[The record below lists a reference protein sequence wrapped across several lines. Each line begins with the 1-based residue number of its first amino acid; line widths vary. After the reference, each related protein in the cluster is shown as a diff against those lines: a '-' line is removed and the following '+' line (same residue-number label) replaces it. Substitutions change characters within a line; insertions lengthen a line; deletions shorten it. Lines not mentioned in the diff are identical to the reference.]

1 MLEEAAGGKFLR
13 EHQSGALVHYRKPAQ
28 CLRRVPAEGSKII
41 KPVGRT
47 DAETF
52 SQRID
57 VGQKFA
63 EAQHHAFGLGAG
75 SGREQDDRVVLRPRR
90 VFRRAWSVVRN
101 FAKQRTGYRR
111 VIASDRKPWRTGTSQ
126 HVIQPQAVLT
136 KNELRLEPIENAG
149 KLIAVHVDM
158 NRADGRA
165 RRHDAEIAEQLLN

>member
-63 EAQHHAFGLGAG
+63 EAQHHAFRFGAG
-75 SGREQDDRVVLRPRR
+75 PGGKQDHGVVVWPSTGFWLA
-90 VFRRAWSVVRN
+90 RRAARK
-101 FAKQRTGYRR
+101 FA
-111 VIASDRKPWRTGTSQ
+111 
-126 HVIQPQAVLT
+126 
-136 KNELRLEPIENAG
+136 E
-149 KLIAVHVDM
+149 
-158 NRADGRA
+158 
-165 RRHDAEIAEQLLN
+165 